1 MNLIKIYLD
10 FGDGLELT
18 NPSYSGTLSNENEI
32 NPFIYRK
39 KVGLSCVFYGIDYD
53 KLNIKVTSRVP
64 YLPFKIEIYNKSS
77 GSYVEF
83 ASGECIIR
91 KTHDFDRKLIT
102 VDSWTV
108 IDKYTDILNVLNN
121 KSKFSDIF
129 DASLSVEQ
137 NFDTTPRELHNI
149 AEYTSYSNVDDY
161 KYYYNPDG
169 SENIVGVTSID
180 WSYFNYISTEVVGGF
195 YLHHFIAYEYDFFA
209 PSSTEIIFNGI
220 KKFVNRNGLAI
231 YYNIKLTNDKSL
243 SMLVIDV
250 IDRLLEINGFSN
262 YAVDDEAFVEKLLLT
277 DIASYIDN
285 SEFSDISLNLSDVF
299 NMIFNISQRYWYI
312 SEYAGN
318 PYVEF
323 GNVMSLSTGDVL
335 FDSDTL
341 FIRQLSK
348 DKSIIDYSDEQ
359 LPRTERFIS
368 ENSFYTDF
376 NNKFITY
383 GFPSLDEVEY
393 SVKATTD
400 LLNVINQNAGFEQK
414 SLLLTHV
421 SDNVNYKIEVD
432 LSLIDDTTAVYNYA
446 LSVPYLIENVW
457 NNGRPFNSGVAY
469 SQNLTFNDT
478 IGGILATQQLETFFT
493 DYILSDF
500 FNKFVQT
507 KIGQG
512 YVKSAKLD
520 VLSGKISWELIYY
533 NL

>member
-1 MNLIKIYLD
+1 
-10 FGDGLELT
+10 
-18 NPSYSGTLSNENEI
+18 
-32 NPFIYRK
+32 
-39 KVGLSCVFYGIDYD
+39 
-53 KLNIKVTSRVP
+53 
-64 YLPFKIEIYNKSS
+64 
-77 GSYVEF
+77 
-83 ASGECIIR
+83 
-91 KTHDFDRKLIT
+91 
-102 VDSWTV
+102 
-108 IDKYTDILNVLNN
+108 
-121 KSKFSDIF
+121 
-129 DASLSVEQ
+129 
-137 NFDTTPRELHNI
+137 
-149 AEYTSYSNVDDY
+149 
-161 KYYYNPDG
+161 
-169 SENIVGVTSID
+169 
-180 WSYFNYISTEVVGGF
+180 
-195 YLHHFIAYEYDFFA
+195 
-209 PSSTEIIFNGI
+209 
-220 KKFVNRNGLAI
+220 
-231 YYNIKLTNDKSL
+231 
-243 SMLVIDV
+243 
-250 IDRLLEINGFSN
+250 
-262 YAVDDEAFVEKLLLT
+262 
-277 DIASYIDN
+277 
-285 SEFSDISLNLSDVF
+285 
-299 NMIFNISQRYWYI
+299 
-312 SEYAGN
+312 
-318 PYVEF
+318 VEF

-383 GFPSLDEVEY
+383 DFPSLDEVEY

-400 LLNVINQNAGFEQK
+400 LLNVINQNAGFEKK

-432 LSLIDDTTAVYNYA
+432 LSLIDDTTAVYNHA

-478 IGGILATQQLETFFT
+478 VGGILATQQLETFFT